1 MRTGVLYYGDQAADG
16 LRASTFVKEL
26 TTRSEYDNFVSSQPA
41 NILTVGHCAAAA
53 YVWFEAW
60 GPMRLVFH

>member
-16 LRASTFVKEL
+16 VKASTFVMEL

-41 NILTVGHCAAAA
+41 NVLTVGHCAAADL
-53 YVWFEAW
+53 YSLQ
-60 GPMRLVFH
+60 GLRYCTSLP